1 MSIILPESP
10 ASNPPPSPIPG
21 PAGLCTAA
29 KVRRLSR
36 QISQIYD
43 EALGAH
49 GLTIGQFGLLAC
61 LSRRRGLA
69 VGALAERLAADAS
82 TVSRLLKP
90 LASDGLLRITVD
102 TRDRRARLVWLTDAG
117 HQRRAAAQAGW
128 QAAQDVVEG
137 RLGSGRLAALRFL
150 LDDSYERLEIAE

>member
-1 MSIILPESP
+1 MTIRLPESP
-10 ASNPPPSPIPG
+10 AAVLPPG

-36 QISQIYD
+36 QVSQIYD
-43 EALGAH
+43 EALCGH

-61 LSRRRGLA
+61 LSRRRGLGI
-69 VGALAERLAADAS
+69 GALAERLAADAS
-82 TVSRLLKP
+82 TVSRLVKP
-90 LASDGLLRITVD
+90 LAVDGLLRIQID
-102 TRDRRARLVWLTDAG
+102 PADRRGRLVWLTDAG

-128 QAAQDVVEG
+128 QAAQDVVEQ

-150 LDDSYERLEIAE
+150 LDESYERLEVAE

>member
-1 MSIILPESP
+1 MSIRLPESP
-10 ASNPPPSPIPG
+10 STSLPPG

-43 EALGAH
+43 EALGRH

-61 LSRRRGLA
+61 LSRRRGLGI
-69 VGALAERLAADAS
+69 GALADRMAADAS
-82 TVSRLLKP
+82 TVSRLVKP
-90 LASDGLLRITVD
+90 LASDGLLRIEID
-102 TRDRRARLVWLTDAG
+102 PADRRGRLVWLTEPG

-128 QAAQDVVEG
+128 QSAQDVMEQ
-137 RLGSGRLAALRFL
+137 RLGGGRLAALRFL

>member
-1 MSIILPESP
+1 MTIRLPS
-10 ASNPPPSPIPG
+10 PPSNSLPPG

-43 EALGAH
+43 EALASH
-49 GLTIGQFGLLAC
+49 GLTNGQLGLLAC
-61 LSRRRGLA
+61 LSRRRGLGIG
-69 VGALAERLAADAS
+69 VLAERLAADAS
-82 TVSRLLKP
+82 TISRLVRP
-90 LASDGLLRITVD
+90 LANDGLLRIEID
-102 TRDRRARLVWLTDAG
+102 PSDRRGRLVWLTDIG

-128 QAAQDVVEG
+128 QAAQDHVEQ

-150 LDDSYERLEIAE
+150 LDETYERLGASE

>member
-1 MSIILPESP
+1 MNTRPHESP
-10 ASNPPPSPIPG
+10 GSSLPPR

-36 QISQIYD
+36 KVSQIYD

-69 VGALAERLAADAS
+69 IGGLAQQLAADAS
-82 TVSRLLKP
+82 TVSRLVKP
-90 LASDGLLRITVD
+90 LAGDGLLRIEID
-102 TRDRRARLVWLTDAG
+102 PADRRGRLVWLTDAG
-117 HQRRAAAQAGW
+117 HGRRAAAQTGW
-128 QAAQDVVEG
+128 HAAQDVVEQ
-137 RLGSGRLAALRFL
+137 RLGSGRLAALRFM
-150 LDDSYERLEIAE
+150 LDEAHERLEAAE